1 MKKNTW
7 FSMIALTAAFFLAV
21 LFEAKAEMDPKEA
34 VELIENTFTNVLDA
48 AETNPDLKKKIVD
61 PTRSAWERSDLSRY
75 FKLYKKVVAYLEAM
89 QFAAS
94 LTNDLIQLGL
104 KTNEKSFATAFA
116 KSFKVYLRAYTSP
129 REFDNFLLQ
138 YRFNEDDLQ
147 TVLYDLGRNFYR
159 ALDQQTNKAQLREA
173 GRAIQNMTPAE
184 IARYVKVPKS
194 VQKQL
199 DAYQRD
205 ALEQTRKQQ
214 KKSR

>member
-1 MKKNTW
+1 MDKMKKNIW

-21 LFEAKAEMDPKEA
+21 PFEAKAEMDPKEA
-34 VELIENTFTNVLDA
+34 VELIENTFTNVLDI

-61 PTRSAWERSDLSRY
+61 PTRSAWERSDLGRY

-89 QFAAS
+89 QLAAS

-116 KSFKVYLRAYTSP
+116 KSFKAYLAVYTSP
-129 REFDNFLLQ
+129 RELDNFLLQ

-184 IARYVKVPKS
+184 LGRYVKVSKS

-199 DAYQRD
+199 DAYQMD
-205 ALEQTRKQQ
+205 AYKQSKQ
-214 KKSR
+214 K